1 MAPHYRSGRTISGIR
16 SSIEEEGT
24 MEFPDELRYTKEHE
38 WARVEGER
46 VRVGITDFAQDAL
59 GDVVYVDLPAVG
71 TRVNAAES
79 VGELE
84 STKSVS
90 EMYAPIGGVVSAVN
104 EALTDN
110 PQLLNEDPY
119 GEGWL
124 IEIEPSDIAE
134 LERLLDADAY
144 RTLTEG

>member
-1 MAPHYRSGRTISGIR
+1 MNIP
-16 SSIEEEGT
+16 EQ
-24 MEFPDELRYTKEHE
+24 LRYSSEHE
-38 WARVEGER
+38 WAQGLDDGSR
-46 VRVGITDFAQDAL
+46 VRIGITDFAQDAL

-104 EALTDN
+104 EALSDN

-124 IEIEPSDIAE
+124 IEIDAGDVSEFVA
-134 LERLLDADAY
+134 LLDADGY

>member
-1 MAPHYRSGRTISGIR
+1 MNIP
-16 SSIEEEGT
+16 E
-24 MEFPDELRYTKEHE
+24 ELRYSSEHE
-38 WARVEGER
+38 WARRLDDGSK
-46 VRVGITDFAQDAL
+46 VRIGITDFAQDAL

-71 TRVNAAES
+71 TRVEASES

-90 EMYAPIGGVVSAVN
+90 EMYAPVGGMVVAVN
-104 EALTDN
+104 EALADN

-124 IEIEPSDIAE
+124 IEIDAGDMSQFVA
-134 LERLLDADAY
+134 LLDAEGY
-144 RTLTEG
+144 RALTEG